1 MLISGSRIWIPPED
15 TETMGYLQEASWSQ
29 DAGGGKPVT
38 VPQLRA
44 QKGGEPIVC
53 VTAYDAPTA
62 ALADAAGVDLVLV
75 GDSLGTVV
83 QGLDDTLAVTL
94 DEMIYHARMVRRGLK
109 RALLVVDLPFGT
121 FQLGP
126 QATLAASIRVLKET
140 GAAAVKIEG
149 GGRVAAAV
157 QACTEQ
163 DIPVLGHLGLTPQSV
178 HAFGGY
184 RMQGRE
190 SAAAEQLIAD
200 ARALEAAGAFAIVL
214 EVVPAELAARVR
226 DAVAIPTIGIGAGPH
241 CDGQIL
247 VWHDLLGLLPRSPS
261 FARRFAELGKA
272 SLAAVGAYAEAV
284 RKREFPA

>member
-1 MLISGSRIWIPPED
+1 
-15 TETMGYLQEASWSQ
+15 MGYLQEASWMT
-29 DAGGGKPVT
+29 DAVDGKPVT

-44 QKGGEPIVC
+44 RKGGEAIVC

-94 DEMIYHARMVRRGLK
+94 DEMIYHARLVRRGLR

-126 QATLAASIRVLKET
+126 QATLEASIRVLKET

-149 GGRVAAAV
+149 GARVVPAIR
-157 QACTEQ
+157 ACTEQ

-190 SAAAEQLIAD
+190 AEAAERLIED
-200 ARALEAAGAFAIVL
+200 ARALEAAGVFAIVL
-214 EVVPAELAARVR
+214 EVVPPELAARLRASVS
-226 DAVAIPTIGIGAGPH
+226 IPTIGIGAGPN

-261 FARRFAELGKA
+261 FARRFAELGQA
-272 SLAAVGAYAEAV
+272 SLDAVGAYVKAV
-284 RKREFPA
+284 RGGEFPA

>member
-1 MLISGSRIWIPPED
+1 
-15 TETMGYLQEASWSQ
+15 MGYLQDASWTN
-29 DAGGGKPVT
+29 DAAGARPVT
-38 VPQLRA
+38 VPAIRA
-44 QKGGEPIVC
+44 RKGGERIAC

-94 DEMIYHARMVRRGLK
+94 DEMIYHARAVRRGLQ

-121 FQLGP
+121 FQRGVD
-126 QATLAASIRVLKET
+126 ATLDAAIRVLKET

-149 GGRVAAAV
+149 GRRVIGAV
-157 QACTEQ
+157 GACTQQ

-184 RMQGRE
+184 RTQGRE
-190 SAAAEQLIAD
+190 VDAAAAIVED
-200 ARALEAAGAFAIVL
+200 AVALAHAGVFAIVL
-214 EVVPAELAARVR
+214 ECVPTELAARIGE
-226 DAVAIPTIGIGAGPH
+226 AVDVPTIGIGAGPV

-261 FARRFAELGKA
+261 FVRRFAELGQA
-272 SLAAVGAYAEAV
+272 SLDAVGAYVQAV
-284 RKREFPA
+284 RSGEFPA